1 MLRVDIPSSRLMD
14 DSDDDILLAEDMN
27 EPIKSMSEEPLS
39 SEEVLDAE
47 ISPISSKGQI
57 SSVFSSMV
65 DSVGSIFTKIITTLK
80 STANSASSKADSIKK
95 SRNEKQHRRL
105 AIAQTKEKQDE
116 MVMVASEIQSYT
128 WEILGMDCPDCA
140 TKANQAISRMDG
152 VESCDVSVIEGT
164 ISVSIDLSLITV
176 SRISR
181 ILDGIGFP
189 PNRLWETIQGVTPKM
204 IEDNR
209 TIDRRTLRREI
220 QNVPE
225 ILDIQSSILNTA
237 TNKIFS
243 TIADTSADLSESF
256 GGVSS
261 PPPFSSKEA
270 KMVVDDALR
279 KYSKELRKLQGKVV
293 KDWMTKA
300 KNGVIDF
307 FDLVRGF
314 QHGDMSRAYPYEVE
328 FLQSVLTKDKI
339 VDRFRKYFGGK
350 KALNNTTAKKR

>member
-1 MLRVDIPSSRLMD
+1 MLMVDIPSSRLMD
-14 DSDDDILLAEDMN
+14 DSDDDILLVEDMN

-181 ILDGIGFP
+181 I
-189 PNRLWETIQGVTPKM
+189 
-204 IEDNR
+204 
-209 TIDRRTLRREI
+209 
-220 QNVPE
+220 
-225 ILDIQSSILNTA
+225 
-237 TNKIFS
+237 
-243 TIADTSADLSESF
+243 
-256 GGVSS
+256 
-261 PPPFSSKEA
+261 
-270 KMVVDDALR
+270 
-279 KYSKELRKLQGKVV
+279 
-293 KDWMTKA
+293 
-300 KNGVIDF
+300 
-307 FDLVRGF
+307 
-314 QHGDMSRAYPYEVE
+314 
-328 FLQSVLTKDKI
+328 
-339 VDRFRKYFGGK
+339 
-350 KALNNTTAKKR
+350 